1 MTPSPDLNRPTVSGE
16 SSDEE
21 ENNMVD
27 IDTTSDNITVKTTTI
42 QNVLESKAVQESQSD
57 DESSSLSSG
66 IQVEGD
72 DSLDLS
78 DINDS
83 DQDMSGLED
92 NEEVDGDSVISDN
105 DERED
110 SSDGDRD
117 SNEADDETAKSSE
130 HEEAESRTDNSSFK
144 NENDDSVEL
153 DINDYLPE
161 TSLREIFEMSE
172 RFQQD
177 FMFKCF
183 AMLLLYWNAE
193 DGILFYW
200 SLIFLIPGIV
210 KMVCNPVS
218 TLRVLY
224 LCLSAKTVPLTIIS
238 ASFIMLHNTKST
250 SKLSLCA
257 VLLLRIHAVVRRQVI
272 LPTMMKLHG
281 RKSNVGLNLWNGI
294 SYAAIFIYSI
304 NFSFCLGIEYLDCWE
319 NLVGISFV
327 VYVLPYIVH
336 YGGVIVLFHGIV
348 KDGSRLY
355 SRIELKHN
363 HNFWDRFGFCL
374 NYLVAIEFGVH
385 ERMSAFTGDNTKLF
399 SMTCL

>member
-1 MTPSPDLNRPTVSGE
+1 MTPSTDLNRPTVSGE

-21 ENNMVD
+21 ENNMVA
-27 IDTTSDNITVKTTTI
+27 IDTTSDNITVTTTTI
-42 QNVLESKAVQESQSD
+42 RNVLESKAVQESQSD

-72 DSLDLS
+72 DSSDLS

-83 DQDMSGLED
+83 DHDMSGLED
-92 NEEVDGDSVISDN
+92 NEEVDGDSVISDD

-117 SNEADDETAKSSE
+117 SNEADDETATSSE

-144 NENDDSVEL
+144 NEDNDSVEL

-200 SLIFLIPGIV
+200 TLIFLIPGIV

-224 LCLSAKTVPLTIIS
+224 LCLSAKTVPLTVIS
-238 ASFIMLHNTKST
+238 VSFIKLHNTQST

-257 VLLLRIHAVVRRQVI
+257 VLLIRIHAVVRRQVI
-272 LPTMMKLHG
+272 LPTMMKLYG
-281 RKSNVGLNLWNGI
+281 RKSTVGLNIWNGI
-294 SYAAIFIYSI
+294 SYAAIFIYAI
-304 NFSFCLGIEYLDCWE
+304 NFSLCLGIEDLDCWE
-319 NLVGISFV
+319 NMIGISFV
-327 VYVLPYIVH
+327 AYVLPYIVH
-336 YGGVIVLFHGIV
+336 YGGVIVLYHGIV

-355 SRIELKHN
+355 SRIELKCN
-363 HNFWDRFGFCL
+363 HNFWDMFGFCL
-374 NYLVAIEFGVH
+374 QYLVAMQLGVH